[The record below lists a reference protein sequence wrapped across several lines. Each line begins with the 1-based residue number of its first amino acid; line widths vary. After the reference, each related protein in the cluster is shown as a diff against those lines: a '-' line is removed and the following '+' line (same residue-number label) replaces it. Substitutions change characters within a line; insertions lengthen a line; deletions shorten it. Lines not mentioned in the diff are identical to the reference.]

1 MSRSRCV
8 ALMAGC
14 GLALALSA
22 CAKRESAAPDGA
34 AASAAPAEAP
44 AGAQSAPTASPLVTD
59 KALVDGHLVRVT
71 HSKWDGGQ
79 SADLFDTDPKTLART
94 ENANPAVLEFEL
106 PTPRALDG
114 ISVTMGG
121 SNFKLEVVARPADG
135 AAPRTFSKEYRGLG
149 PDPTLTL
156 DFDTGQTPIA
166 SLRVEILNLD
176 GGDGHIHI
184 RTVKLL

>member
-1 MSRSRCV
+1 MM
-8 ALMAGC
+8 LLGW
-14 GLALALSA
+14 ALAVSS
-22 CAKRESAAPDGA
+22 CAKREKPAPDGA
-34 AASAAPAEAP
+34 AAAPAAPP
-44 AGAQSAPTASPLVTD
+44 AAPTPSPLVTD

-106 PTPRALDG
+106 PTPRPLKS
-114 ISVTMGG
+114 ISITMGG
-121 SNFKLEVVARPADG
+121 ANFKLDVVARSAGGGPEH
-135 AAPRTFSKEYRGLG
+135 RFVKEFRGLG

-166 SLRVEILNLD
+166 SLRAEILDLD

-184 RTVKLL
+184 RTVKLQ